1 MVRANPTA
9 GFSIVTYTGTG
20 SAGTVG
26 HGLNAAP
33 EMIILKGRNFAD
45 NWRVYHKDLDST
57 EPEDYYLMLESLN
70 QRSADQNAS
79 FMNDTAPTNS
89 VFSLGTDSAIN
100 GSSKKQWWAYC
111 FTSVSGYSQL
121 GSFEGNGNANGPFV
135 YLGFRPAFVLIRL
148 IEGANSSWK
157 LYDSARDPDNPIE
170 KQLYANST
178 NGEPSDDVRCDF
190 LSNGF
195 KVRTPGSED
204 NYNNNTLIY
213 YAVAENPFQA
223 NGGLAR

>member
-1 MVRANPTA
+1 
-9 GFSIVTYTGTG
+9 
-20 SAGTVG
+20 
-26 HGLNAAP
+26 LQ
-33 EMIILKGRNFAD
+33 
-45 NWRVYHKDLDST
+45 
-57 EPEDYYLMLESLN
+57 SLN
-70 QRSADQNAS
+70 QRSGDQNAS
-79 FMNDTAPTNS
+79 FMNDTAPTTS

-100 GSSKKQWWAYC
+100 GSTKTMVAYC
-111 FTSVSGYSQL
+111 FTSVSGYSQI

-135 YLGFRPAFVLIRL
+135 YLGFRPAFLLIRL

-157 LYDSARDPDNPIE
+157 LYDSTRDADNPIE
-170 KQLYANST
+170 KQLYANSS
-178 NGEPSDDVRCDF
+178 NAEPSDDVRCDF

-195 KVRTPGSED
+195 KVRTAGSED